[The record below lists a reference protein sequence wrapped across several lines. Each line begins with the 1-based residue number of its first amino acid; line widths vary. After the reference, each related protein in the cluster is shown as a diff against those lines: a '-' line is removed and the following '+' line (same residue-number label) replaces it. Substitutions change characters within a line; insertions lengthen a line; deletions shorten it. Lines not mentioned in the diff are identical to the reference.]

1 MVGANIRKR
10 RIEKGMTQQELAD
23 KVEVVKSMICQIERG
38 SKAVS
43 LVLAN
48 DIARVLG
55 CSIQELL
62 TGGEK

>member
-38 SKAVS
+38 SKTVS

-48 DIARVLG
+48 DIARVLE